1 MTVLPKI
8 IWLITCSKR
17 RTRELRLTLLV
28 RVGGHVGVIEPS
40 HPPMLAHGRAFHFN
54 TVLLVNRS
62 LVQLPPRRSRES
74 KKRKK
79 EKKEKEKTKQRR
91 KKEKKQRKKREKRK
105 RKMKEVSSTGK

>member
-40 HPPMLAHGRAFHFN
+40 HAPMLAH
-54 TVLLVNRS
+54 LLVNRS